1 MDGGKGQGSHNMAG
15 GAGGVIQIIAP
26 EGEIAAETLS
36 FKHGEHSKTF
46 CDREAENGYVLLE
59 GTLVDCVTVYHL
71 SQTCRMKKKVYQLI
85 GILRRIREIHY

>member
-1 MDGGKGQGSHNMAG
+1 MDGGKGQGSQKMAG

-36 FKHGEHSKTF
+36 FKHGEKNKQL
-46 CDREAENGYVLLE
+46 CREAENGYVLLE

>member
-1 MDGGKGQGSHNMAG
+1 MDGGKGQGSYSMAG

-36 FKHGEHSKTF
+36 FKHGERNGLF
-46 CDREAENGYVLLE
+46 CNREAENGYFLLE